1 MILLELF
8 QRLFRCWHMIH
19 LPLAI
24 LMFAI
29 VSIHVAV
36 AIRFGCGWPS

>member
-8 QRLFRCWHMIH
+8 QRLFRYWHVFRS
-19 LPLAI
+19 PLAI

-36 AIRFGCGWPS
+36 AILFGYGWPF